1 MLHIPPPSQNDDPDS
16 IDPDE
21 AREVW
26 RERVLREMA
35 ELDLELMRALT
46 HQATARAQ
54 AGEAV
59 GDAGLAVSRVSR
71 SLRLTLALEERFAK
85 ARRARLAEIAAEEAA
100 QAAEQTPEMQRAAA
114 TDRLRGVVRKDEV
127 MQIVEEA
134 IDDEAQG
141 ERAEALLTAL
151 AERLERPEDEADF
164 ADRPIGELAARICR
178 ELGLSPDWSLWK
190 DEDWAVEE
198 AESREK
204 SGSPFAPPG
213 WRLEPELEVAAGAPG
228 EDAGGQGP

>member
-1 MLHIPPPSQNDDPDS
+1 MLHVPLPPENDDPAS
-16 IDPDE
+16 FDPDE
-21 AREVW
+21 ARDVW

-59 GDAGLAVSRVSR
+59 ADAGLAVSRISR

-85 ARRARLAEIAAEEAA
+85 ARRARLAEKVAEAA
-100 QAAEQTPEMQRAAA
+100 QPAAEQTPETQRAPA
-114 TDRLRGVVRKDEV
+114 TDRLRGVVRKDLV

-134 IDDEAQG
+134 IDDEAKG
-141 ERAEALLTAL
+141 ERAETLLTAL

-164 ADRPIGELAARICR
+164 LDRPYGELAARICR
-178 ELGLSPDWSLWK
+178 ELGLSPDWSLWA
-190 DEDWAVEE
+190 DEDWAREE
-198 AESREK
+198 AESREP
-204 SGSPFAPPG
+204 SGSPYAPPG

-228 EDAGGQGP
+228 NDGGGQGP

>member
-1 MLHIPPPSQNDDPDS
+1 MLHVQPPPENDDPAS
-16 IDPDE
+16 FDPDR
-21 AREVW
+21 ARDVW

-46 HQATARAQ
+46 HQAAARAQ

-85 ARRARLAEIAAEEAA
+85 ARRAEIAAVEAER
-100 QAAEQTPEMQRAAA
+100 AAEEQSALA
-114 TDRLRGVVRKDEV
+114 TERLRGVVRKDEV
-127 MQIVEEA
+127 MEIVEQA
-134 IDDEAQG
+134 IGDEAEG
-141 ERAEALLTAL
+141 DRAEALLTEL
-151 AERLERPEDEADF
+151 VERLERPEDEADF
-164 ADRPIGELAARICR
+164 TDRPIGELAARICA

-198 AESREK
+198 AESRER
-204 SGSPFAPPG
+204 SGSPFAAPG
-213 WRLEPELEVAAGAPG
+213 CRLEPAAEVAAGAPG
-228 EDAGGQGP
+228 EDGAGQAP